1 MISYLEGRLLRKE
14 EDRVVILAHG
24 VGYEVLLPPI
34 VRTVLEDKHAG
45 PEGDEVSLHIAYF
58 HSDRQV
64 RPLLVGFSAEVE
76 KEFFEQLIK
85 VGDIGPTKAVKLL
98 TVSVHQFAQAIE
110 ERDSRALVQI
120 KGLGPKLADKI
131 IAHLQGKVGKY
142 ALLKGPDEAPAPEK
156 KEDMAQQ
163 VLEVMVRQL
172 GYKRPEAARMIQ
184 EALERNPQVSS
195 AEEIFEE
202 VYRSQKAV
210 APGR

>member
-1 MISYLEGRLLRKE
+1 MISYLEGRLLKKE
-14 EDRVVILAHG
+14 EDRVVILVHG

-34 VRTVLEDKHAG
+34 VRVTLNDKNAG
-45 PEGDEVSLHIAYF
+45 VEGDEVSLHIAYF
-58 HSDRQV
+58 HPERQV
-64 RPLLVGFSAEVE
+64 RPMLVGFCGEVE

-98 TVSVHQFAQAIE
+98 TVPVCQFAQAIE
-110 ERDSRALVQI
+110 ERNSRALVQI

-131 IAHLQGKVGKY
+131 IAHLHGKMGKY
-142 ALLKGPDEAPAPEK
+142 ALIKTPDAARAPEK
-156 KEDMAQQ
+156 KEDMAQE

-172 GYKRPEAARMIQ
+172 GYKRPEATKMVQ

-202 VYRSQKAV
+202 VYRNQKGSE
-210 APGR
+210 P